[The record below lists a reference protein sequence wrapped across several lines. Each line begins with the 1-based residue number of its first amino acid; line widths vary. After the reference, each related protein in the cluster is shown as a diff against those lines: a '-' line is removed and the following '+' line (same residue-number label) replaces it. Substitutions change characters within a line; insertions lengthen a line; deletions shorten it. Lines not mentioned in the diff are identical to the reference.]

1 MYVIGGKIHMGSRLA
16 APRFTNVERRSRFI
30 SSVSAHLGASRRIS
44 VHLRASQGISGH
56 LEHPRRIPWLPR
68 GGVGPAGWHP
78 GRPRPGAVRVMTK
91 AQDKVICFNRRRM
104 CQIG

>member
-56 LEHPRRIPWLPR
+56 LERPP
-68 GGVGPAGWHP
+68 
-78 GRPRPGAVRVMTK
+78 PRPLAPTWSRWARGLALWSAAATRGACDDQGS
-91 AQDKVICFNRRRM
+91 AQSLSVAK
-104 CQIG
+104 